1 MDDPRDFS
9 KLKKYLFERLYWKP
23 EDIQIT
29 QIAGGFSNLTYLIET
44 PFGKFAMRRPPYGEK
59 ISKAHDMERECNV
72 LVALQKAGY
81 TKAPNPIM
89 LFEDID
95 IIGAPFFIMEFVDGL
110 VLRNRN
116 SMGLLPT
123 SEEFELLSKNS
134 IDCLLELH
142 LLELKN
148 SGLIQL
154 GKPEGYIQRQVE
166 GWIDRYFRAKT
177 DALPR
182 MEKVADWLKS
192 NRPEKENVGFIHNDF
207 KYDNMVVD
215 REKLTE
221 IRAVLDWEMATVGDP
236 LMDLGTTLA
245 YWAQEDD
252 PEILKMF
259 NLTHLPGN
267 MTRAEVI
274 RYYDLKSPLDMSN
287 MLFFY
292 VFGLFK
298 VGVIAQQI
306 YKRYKQGFA
315 NDPRFAALIHVVDA
329 AGKKAEQTILTE
341 KI

>member
-9 KLKKYLFERLYWKP
+9 KLKKHLHERLYWKP
-23 EDIQIT
+23 EEIEIT
-29 QIAGGFSNLTYLIET
+29 QIAGGFSNLTFLIET
-44 PFGKFAMRRPPYGEK
+44 PLGKFAMRRPPFGEK
-59 ISKAHDMERECNV
+59 ISKAHDMARECNI
-72 LVALQKAGY
+72 LVALEKASY
-81 TKAPNPIM
+81 TKAPKPIL
-89 LFEDID
+89 LFEDED

-116 SMGLLPT
+116 PTGLLPT
-123 SEEFELLSKNS
+123 ADEFEQLSKNS

-142 LLELKN
+142 QLELNN
-148 SGLIQL
+148 SGLIHL

-177 DALPR
+177 DALPE

-192 NRPEKENVGFIHNDF
+192 NRPTKENVGFIHNDF
-207 KYDNMVVD
+207 KYDNVVVNRD
-215 REKLTE
+215 KLTE
-221 IRAVLDWEMATVGDP
+221 IKAVLDWEMATVGDP
-236 LMDLGTTLA
+236 LMDLGTSLA

-259 NLTHLPGN
+259 NLTHLSGN

-274 RYYDLKSPLDMSN
+274 RYYDLKSPLVLSN

-306 YKRYKQGFA
+306 YKRHKQGFA
-315 NDPRFAALIHVVDA
+315 NDPKFAALIQVVNE
-329 AGKKAEQTILTE
+329 AGKKAELSILTE

>member
-9 KLKKYLFERLYWKP
+9 KLKKHLHERLYWKP
-23 EDIQIT
+23 EEIEIT
-29 QIAGGFSNLTYLIET
+29 QIAGGFSNLTFLIET
-44 PFGKFAMRRPPYGEK
+44 PRGKFAMRRPPYGEK
-59 ISKAHDMERECNV
+59 INKAHDMVRECNI
-72 LVALQKAGY
+72 LVALEKAGY
-81 TKAPNPIM
+81 SKAPKPIL
-89 LFEDID
+89 LFEDED
-95 IIGAPFFIMEFVDGL
+95 IIGAPFLIMEFVDGL

-116 SMGLLPT
+116 STGLLPT

-148 SGLIQL
+148 SGLINL

-177 DALPR
+177 DTIPE
-182 MEKVADWLKS
+182 MEKTADWLK
-192 NRPEKENVGFIHNDF
+192 NNMPKKENVGFIHNDF
-207 KYDNMVVD
+207 KYDNLVVNRD
-215 REKLTE
+215 NLTE

-236 LMDLGTTLA
+236 LMDLGTSLA

-267 MTRAEVI
+267 MTRAEVLQ
-274 RYYDLKSPLDMSN
+274 YYDLKTPLDMSN

-315 NDPRFAALIHVVDA
+315 NDPRFGGLIHVVDA